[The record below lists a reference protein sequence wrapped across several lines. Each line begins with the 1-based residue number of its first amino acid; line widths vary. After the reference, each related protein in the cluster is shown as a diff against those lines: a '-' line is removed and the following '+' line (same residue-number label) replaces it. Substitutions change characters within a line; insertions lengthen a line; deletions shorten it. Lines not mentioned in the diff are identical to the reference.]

1 MNKERSRRVVES
13 FSYHKGREKLG
24 VGVCLLVFFNKWV
37 IKQTIE
43 TIGQRDK
50 QSHRGGENK
59 KKFIK
64 AEN

>member
-1 MNKERSRRVVES
+1 
-13 FSYHKGREKLG
+13 
-24 VGVCLLVFFNKWV
+24 V

-64 AEN
+64 TEN